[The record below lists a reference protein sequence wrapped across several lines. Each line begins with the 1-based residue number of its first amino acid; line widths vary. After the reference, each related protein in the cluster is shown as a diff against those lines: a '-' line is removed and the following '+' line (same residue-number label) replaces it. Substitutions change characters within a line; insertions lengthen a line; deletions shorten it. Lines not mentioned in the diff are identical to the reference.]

1 MEEKHNIRQIL
12 WNKVWKLAEDIHMN
26 TDKSGNLTKEQEEK
40 IEALDRFLC
49 GSLDINRDEFPDPD
63 YG

>member
-1 MEEKHNIRQIL
+1 
-12 WNKVWKLAEDIHMN
+12 MN